1 MLETLV
7 ALLCVIA
14 LPAVAWLT
22 KRLGID
28 VRPGG

>member
-7 ALLCVIA
+7 ALACIIVA
-14 LPAVAWLT
+14 LAVAWLT
-22 KRLGID
+22 KRLDIV